1 MKVKQFEEKYAAIQ
15 EEAKELNA
23 KLSPLLK
30 QVRKLGMKASSL
42 AIRADLDKSLYRVDE
57 KDGELVEDGWN
68 IAILHRLAYMDN
80 RDEVDVILDS
90 LYNLIH
96 TPFIKKT
103 PKKGE

>member
-1 MKVKQFEEKYAAIQ
+1 MKVKQFEEKYTAIQ
-15 EEAKELNA
+15 EEVKELHA

-42 AIRADLDKSLYRVDE
+42 AIKADLDNGLYRVDE
-57 KDGELVEDGWN
+57 KDGQLVEDGWN
-68 IAILHRLAYMDN
+68 IAILHRLAYMDTIA
-80 RDEVDVILDS
+80 EVDAILDS

-96 TPFIKKT
+96 TPFISKT